1 VLAQVLARIPYLIVL
16 AGTAASLAA
25 IRAGAASVRSGTLV
39 LAGVL
44 LFAAVARLALP
55 DGRAGMLSSRRRWLD
70 VTTFAAF
77 GVGLLAAAL
86 VALPV

>member
-1 VLAQVLARIPYLIVL
+1 VLAQALARMTYLIVV
-16 AGTAASLAA
+16 AGTAAALVA
-25 IRAGAASVRSGTLV
+25 IRAGAASLRSGTLV

-86 VALPV
+86 VALPA